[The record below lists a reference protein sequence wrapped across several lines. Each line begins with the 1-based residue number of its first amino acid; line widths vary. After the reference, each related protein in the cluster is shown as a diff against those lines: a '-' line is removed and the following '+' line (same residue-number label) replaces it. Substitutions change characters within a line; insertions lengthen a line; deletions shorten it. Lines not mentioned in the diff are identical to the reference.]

1 MKPSILLSLGLGMA
15 LALPGIANAALPP
28 YWDRIEQ
35 IEAILQSPALSDAL
49 HRAPIKS
56 LSLEGTRDDGAL
68 IWRLE
73 SEACTLTLHLVP
85 IPPAQPGPTRYKLE
99 PPAPC
104 D

>member
-35 IEAILQSPALSDAL
+35 IEAILQSPALSEAL

-68 IWRLE
+68 IWQLE
-73 SEACTLTLHLVP
+73 SDTCTLTLHLVP

>member
-1 MKPSILLSLGLGMA
+1 MKHPALRPLCLVAA

-49 HRAPIKS
+49 HREPIKH
-56 LSLEGTRDDGAL
+56 LSLEGSRSDGAL

-73 SEACTLTLHLVP
+73 SETCTLILHLIPVP
-85 IPPAQPGPTRYKLE
+85 PTQPGPTRYKLE
-99 PPAPC
+99 PPAAC
-104 D
+104 K